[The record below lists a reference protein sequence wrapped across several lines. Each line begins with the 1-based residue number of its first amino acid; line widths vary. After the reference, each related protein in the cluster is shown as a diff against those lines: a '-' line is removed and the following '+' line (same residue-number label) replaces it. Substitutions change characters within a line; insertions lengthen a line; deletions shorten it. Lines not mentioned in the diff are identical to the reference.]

1 MKKEYLQP
9 TFNVVF
15 FKQDIV
21 TTSGRDNEVD
31 FSWDVE
37 DLISFYN

>member
-15 FKQDIV
+15 FMQDIV
-21 TTSGRDNEVD
+21 TTSGRDNEVE
-31 FSWDVE
+31 FSWNVE

>member
-9 TFNVVF
+9 TCNVVF